1 MRRLSQSE
9 RIGAVRATL
18 VVAPPTAAVCDE
30 HPIATVGTV
39 ASTPNLQDRSA
50 PCATLMAPYGL
61 MHITDGQNE
70 RVRVAQSHLIVIVS
84 CCEDTYPC
92 NGPTSVSCS
101 APAVMAR
108 RAPLLS

>member
-9 RIGAVRATL
+9 RIGAVGATL
-18 VVAPPTAAVCDE
+18 WSPTGGRVAISTRSPPLVPSPVRPTCRTAAR
-30 HPIATVGTV
+30 HALRLWRPT
-39 ASTPNLQDRSA
+39 
-50 PCATLMAPYGL
+50 GL

-70 RVRVAQSHLIVIVS
+70 RVRVAQSHLILIVS

-101 APAVMAR
+101 ALAVMAR